1 MPCKTGT
8 ITEGTM
14 EVTEVLPLHDT
25 TNEELNIALGS
36 LIHALED
43 DNPTFNAVKTYCD
56 QYDKLTCNHIGSI
69 FICKKMERCF
79 I

>member
-1 MPCKTGT
+1 MRLLARVDVLCLDKTGT

-14 EVTEVLPLHDT
+14 EVTDVLPLHDT

-43 DNPTFNAVKTYCD
+43 DNPTFNAVKPIVT
-56 QYDKLTCNHIGSI
+56 NMIN
-69 FICKKMERCF
+69 
-79 I
+79 